1 MDEFVAR
8 HASDITGVLHCLDR
22 VIFHGH
28 LPIDYPASMDRFRWT
43 QGIRLEG
50 WARFVQGHSES
61 LRIAA
66 EAVAEAAGRPCVYE
80 KSYVRKEEW
89 AHEVARR
96 DGITAGLVAVLRTT
110 EKCRSFHV
118 RRCPKSG
125 NPRLVA
131 ASRRC
136 LHLYFYFI
144 DPQLGWVH
152 VRLQT
157 WFPFLIQIGINGH
170 DILSKLM
177 DRAGQP
183 YQRIENGFVELG
195 NPVAAQRLAD
205 QVLDW
210 EWSRHLERIARM
222 VNPLLRTLLRPMKYE
237 WVIDQC
243 EYSTDILFR
252 DARVL
257 QPLFRQLVRH
267 AGDCFAAEDILGFF
281 GRPLHG
287 LYRGEIITEQRP
299 SQWGYRVKHRVGRN
313 WIKSYDKAGSIL
325 RVETVIN
332 RPQDFRVRRTMCRR
346 DGRKV
351 RGLFPLRKAV
361 VFLRRIVEIQ
371 RRANRHYLRALAAV
385 ENPAT
390 AYGQMKAMGQPV
402 AREGKRQR
410 GINPLRPGDR
420 ELMLAVL
427 RCEHHLQG
435 FRNEHIRARLQVIA
449 PEDPSA
455 RKRQSARIR
464 RQLLILRAHGYIRRS
479 GGSRRYRVTRE
490 GLAVMSASL
499 FYCRQELPTHLMKA
513 A

>member
-1 MDEFVAR
+1 MNEFVAR

-28 LPIDYPASMDRFRWT
+28 LPIDYPESMNSFRWA
-43 QGIRLEG
+43 QGVRLEG
-50 WARFVQGHSES
+50 WARFVQGQSES
-61 LRIAA
+61 LRIATEAFAKA
-66 EAVAEAAGRPCVYE
+66 EGRPCVYE

-96 DGITAGLVAVLRTT
+96 DGITEGLVAVLRTT

-118 RRCPKSG
+118 RKCPRSG
-125 NPRLVA
+125 NPHLVA

-144 DPQLGWVH
+144 DPQLGWLH

-157 WFPFLIQIGINGH
+157 WFPFLIQVGINGH
-170 DILSKLM
+170 EVLSRLM
-177 DRAGQP
+177 DRARQS
-183 YQRIENGFVELG
+183 YERIENGFVALG
-195 NPVAAQRLAD
+195 NPIEAQRLAD
-205 QVLDW
+205 QMLNW
-210 EWSRHLERIARM
+210 EWSRHLDRIARM
-222 VNPLLRTLLRPMKYE
+222 VNPLLRTLLRPMRYE

-243 EYSTDILFR
+243 EFSTDILFR

-257 QPLFRQLVRH
+257 QPLFHQLVRH
-267 AGDCFAAEDILGFF
+267 ASLCFAAEDILGFF

-287 LYRGEIITEQRP
+287 LFRGEIVTERRP
-299 SQWGYRVKHRVGRN
+299 CQWGYRMKHRVGRN

-361 VFLRRIVEIQ
+361 AFLRRIVEIQ

-390 AYGQMKAMGQPV
+390 AYHQIKTMGQPAV
-402 AREGKRQR
+402 REGKRQR
-410 GINPLRPGDR
+410 AINPLRPGDR
-420 ELMLAVL
+420 DLMLAVL

-435 FRNEHIRARLQVIA
+435 FRNEHIRAHLQPVA
-449 PEDPSA
+449 PEDPAA
-455 RKRQSARIR
+455 RKRQSARTR
-464 RQLLILRAHGYIRRS
+464 RQLLVLRAHGYIRRS

-499 FYCRQELPTHLMKA
+499 LYCREDLPAHLMNA